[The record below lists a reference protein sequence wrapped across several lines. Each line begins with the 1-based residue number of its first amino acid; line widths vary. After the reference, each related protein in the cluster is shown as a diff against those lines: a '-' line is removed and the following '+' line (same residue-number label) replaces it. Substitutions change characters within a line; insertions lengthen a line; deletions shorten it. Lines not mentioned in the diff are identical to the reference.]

1 MKVVILG
8 GGKGTRL
15 REASEVRPKPMVE
28 IGGYP
33 IVWHVMKMYARYGY
47 RDFVVCLGYLG
58 NVVRE
63 YFLNYHAMRN
73 DFTINLGSR
82 ERLTFHG
89 THNEE
94 EWNVTLAD
102 TGLDSLTAERVDR
115 VRQYLGDDPFM
126 VSYCD
131 GVADLDVGALVDFHR
146 KCGRAATLTGVR
158 DVSRF
163 GVVRESER
171 GKVDGFKEK
180 PQVKERI
187 NAGYFVFENRVLD
200 RLEGEHGM
208 LEEHLLPGLAADED
222 LSAYHHDGFWHCMDT
237 FRDYQMLN
245 GLWDRGEASWKTW
258 SD

>member
-47 RDFVVCLGYLG
+47 RDFVICLGYLG

-82 ERLTFHG
+82 EKLTFHG
-89 THNEE
+89 THDEE

-102 TGLDSLTAERVDR
+102 TGLDSFTAERIDR
-115 VRQYLGDDPFM
+115 VREYIGSEPFL

-131 GVADLDVGALVDFHR
+131 GVADLDVSALVDFHR
-146 KCGRAATLTGVR
+146 RCGRAATLTGVR

-163 GVVRESER
+163 GVIQEGDNGRVE
-171 GKVDGFKEK
+171 GFKEK
-180 PQVKERI
+180 PQVQERI
-187 NAGYFVFENRVLD
+187 NAGYFVFENSVLD
-200 RLEGEHGM
+200 RFDGETGM
-208 LEEHLLPGLAADED
+208 LEERLLPGLAGDRE
-222 LSAYHHDGFWHCMDT
+222 LSVYPHGGFWHCMDT

-245 GLWDRGEASWKTW
+245 GLWDGGNAPWKTW
-258 SD
+258 RD